1 MMMHAKHRG
10 WLRRAQALGLLG
22 LLAVLGLAGCS
33 AASSTSLS
41 GPVLVARVNGN
52 GIGLSSYQEFMTYA
66 ERADAGTVTS
76 WQSPSGRG
84 TQASLQSA
92 VLNFLIDV
100 ELARQQAVACG
111 VSVSQKDITTEKQQL
126 LSTANSVL
134 KDPSNSAWS
143 TYHALVDTPSALQ
156 LFSEQQAYQAK
167 LIKVLHLPTA
177 HISYIVVS
185 TRQQADSLLQQAK
198 AGADFAKLGQQIQSN
213 PSGTAS
219 YSDVGVQYI
228 GEFLP
233 DFDKAVFA
241 AGKPTKA
248 GCYNNLR
255 FSHAPE
261 QYQMYALTGQSAGQF
276 VVVETT
282 GLANLPV
289 TSIGDASTEGSVFS
303 AWIDEI
309 VRLPGNSNVEKYPL
323 PATTAAS

>member
-22 LLAVLGLAGCS
+22 LLAVLGLAGCA
-33 AASSTSLS
+33 AASSSSLS
-41 GPVLVARVNGN
+41 SPVLVARVNGN
-52 GIGLSSYQEFMTYA
+52 GIGLSSFQEFMTYA
-66 ERADAGTVTS
+66 ERADAGTETS
-76 WQSPSGRG
+76 WQSPSGRAA
-84 TQASLQSA
+84 QAPLQSA
-92 VLNFLIDV
+92 VLNFLVDI
-100 ELARQQAVACG
+100 ELARQQAQACG
-111 VSVSQKDITTEKQQL
+111 VSVSQKDIATEKQHL
-126 LSTANSVL
+126 LSTAKLVL
-134 KDPSNSAWS
+134 KDPSNSAWA
-143 TYHALVDTPSALQ
+143 TYHALVDTPAALE

-185 TRQQADSLLQQAK
+185 SRQQADSLLQQAQH
-198 AGADFAKLGQQIQSN
+198 GADFAKLGQQIQSN

-233 DFDKAVFA
+233 DFDKAVFSV
-241 AGKPTKA
+241 GKPTKA

-276 VVVETT
+276 VVVEVT

-309 VRLPGNSNVEKYPL
+309 VRLPGNSDVEKYPL
-323 PATTAAS
+323 PATTAGS